1 MFFGDIYTKSETYQK
16 EGWFILEEENQVF
29 GSNAEAVDNNE
40 NLKSEDLIFYH
51 QNKEKAK
58 NNVDSS
64 SKDLTDFIDSL
75 IQDVPAPSE
84 QEVDL
89 GIEKVLETAYPAE
102 SDVKSMKKKN
112 VKLKVLFI
120 AALLSV
126 LSFSCL
132 YVVGS
137 SHNIS
142 IENGFVT
149 FAKDTMK
156 VVFFGES
163 KEECISVDTLLTDLE
178 AHGYKNILFPEEF
191 TNNYDLYRVSLPE
204 YKDDALCEQVS
215 FDVYSEHISYSFLID
230 KHDSSKKSGN
240 YLDVVHALTLKI
252 DDTYVYIFE
261 FESGFS
267 CAEFFYKDCR
277 YNIGSYTPYS
287 EIMKLVKTFKLR

>member
-102 SDVKSMKKKN
+102 SDVKPQKKKN

-163 KEECISVDTLLTDLE
+163 KEECISVDILLTDLE
-178 AHGYKNILFPEEF
+178 AHGYKNILFPDEF
-191 TNNYDLYRVSLPE
+191 TNNYDLYKVSVPE
-204 YKDDALCEQVS
+204 YSDDALFEQVS
-215 FDVYSEHISYSFLID
+215 FDVYSEHNSYSFLID

-240 YLDVVHALTLKI
+240 YLDVIHTLTLKI

-261 FESGFS
+261 FEGGSS
-267 CAEFFYKDCR
+267 TIEYFYKGYRCSINSHR
-277 YNIGSYTPYS
+277 TYS
-287 EIMKLVKTFKLR
+287 EMVMLAKTLK

>member
-1 MFFGDIYTKSETYQK
+1 M
-16 EGWFILEEENQVF
+16 EEENQVF

-64 SKDLTDFIDSL
+64 SNDLTDFIDSL

-142 IENGFVT
+142 IENGFIS
-149 FAKDTMK
+149 FAKDTVK
-156 VVFFGES
+156 VVLFGEN
-163 KEECISVDTLLTDLE
+163 EEKYISVDALLFNLE
-178 AHGYKNILFPEEF
+178 SHGYKDILFPEEF
-191 TNNYDLYRVSLPE
+191 TNNYDLYRVSVPE
-204 YKDDALCEQVS
+204 YKDDALHKQVS
-215 FDVYSEHISYSFLID
+215 FDVYADNNSYTFIINEHNFD
-230 KHDSSKKSGN
+230 KTTGN
-240 YLDVVHALTLKI
+240 YVNVVNASTLKK
-252 DDTYVYIFE
+252 DDVYIYVFE
-261 FESGFS
+261 FESGS
-267 CAEFFYKDCR
+267 STIEY
-277 YNIGSYTPYS
+277 SYEGYRCSIDSHMPYS
-287 EIMKLVKTFKLR
+287 EMVELAKTLK